1 MIRLII
7 IMISLFAHIENY
19 FDSTTIYVTMQII
32 MNISSQYYKIIMYT
46 LSILDLDSYFRL
58 LRHKE
63 IIII

>member
-32 MNISSQYYKIIMYT
+32 INISLQYYDNNVY
-46 LSILDLDSYFRL
+46 SIDIGLGQLFSAS
-58 LRHKE
+58 E
-63 IIII
+63 T